1 MRLKDKVAIVTGAG
15 TGLGK
20 AIAVMFAQEGA
31 SVALNGRRT
40 ELLEKTLG
48 EVTHAGGHGL
58 VVPGDV
64 TRAADIARMVGATVE
79 HFGRLDVLVNNAGI
93 IAERG
98 AVGSLSE
105 EGFRKTVEGNLT
117 ATFLCSKQALPELLK
132 SRGNIVNIASVA
144 GLRGAP
150 KLAAYGAAKGG
161 VVILTKDMALDYAA
175 QGVRVNCICPAYV
188 ETDINRGFLDG
199 LRKTGE
205 YDELIKMHPLGF
217 LGSPEDVAYGAVY
230 LASDE
235 ARWMTGVVLGID
247 GGISATR

>member
-31 SVALNGRRT
+31 AVALNGRRT

-48 EVTHAGGHGL
+48 EITHAGGQGL
-58 VVPGDV
+58 VAPGDV
-64 TRAADIARMVGATVE
+64 TKAADVARMVDATVRR
-79 HFGRLDVLVNNAGI
+79 FGRLDILVNNAGT

-98 AVGSLSE
+98 AVDSLSE
-105 EGFRKTVEGNLT
+105 DGFRKTVEGNLI
-117 ATFLCSKQALPELLK
+117 ATFLCSKHALPALLE

-150 KLAAYGAAKGG
+150 NLAAYGAAKGG
-161 VVILTKDMALDYAA
+161 VVILTKDMALDYASR
-175 QGVRVNCICPAYV
+175 GVRVNCICPAYV
-188 ETDINRGFLDG
+188 ETDINRRFLDE
-199 LRKTGE
+199 LRTTGE
-205 YDELIKMHPLGF
+205 YDELIKMHPMGF
-217 LGSPEDVAYGAVY
+217 LGSPQDVAYGAVY

>member
-20 AIAVMFAQEGA
+20 AIAVMFAREGA
-31 SVALNGRRT
+31 TVALNGRRT
-40 ELLEKTLG
+40 EPLEKTLG
-48 EVTHAGGHGL
+48 EIRHAGGLGL
-58 VVPGDV
+58 VVAGDV
-64 TRAADIARMVGATVE
+64 TKTDDVRRLIETTVGR
-79 HFGRLDVLVNNAGI
+79 FGRLDVLVNNAGI
-93 IAERG
+93 VAERG
-98 AVGSLSE
+98 AVGELSE

-117 ATFLCSKQALPELLK
+117 STFLCSKHALPELLK
-132 SRGNIVNIASVA
+132 ARGNIVNIASLV

-150 KLAAYGAAKGG
+150 NLAAYGAAKGG
-161 VVILTKDMALDYAA
+161 VVILTKDMAVDYAA
-175 QGVRVNCICPAYV
+175 RGVRVNCICPAYV
-188 ETDINRGFLDG
+188 ETDINREFLAG

-205 YDELIKMHPLGF
+205 YDNLLKMHPLGF

-235 ARWMTGVVLGID
+235 ARWMTGVVLSID